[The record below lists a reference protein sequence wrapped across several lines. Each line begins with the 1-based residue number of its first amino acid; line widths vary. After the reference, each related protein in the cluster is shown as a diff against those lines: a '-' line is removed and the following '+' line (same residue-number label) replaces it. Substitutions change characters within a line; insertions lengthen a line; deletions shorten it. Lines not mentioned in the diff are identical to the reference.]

1 MISKEQADK
10 VIKYIETARQ
20 EVNIEIYTTYYYKV
34 NYITYYIYINLFFNW
49 TICYELTLN
58 SDMNFKLVIC
68 DVTLIC

>member
-34 NYITYYIYINLFFNW
+34 NYITICIYINLFFNW

-58 SDMNFKLVIC
+58 FDMNFKLVIC